1 MKGELRMENK
11 KTPLLQIKD
20 MSISFF
26 QGKDR
31 KDGIKA
37 VKGISFDVMEGEIVG
52 IVGESGSGKSVTSLS
67 IMGLLAANGAI
78 TGGSVFFDG
87 KEITH
92 FTDKQYQNIRGKEMS
107 MVFQE
112 PMTSLNPVLTI
123 GYQVEEML
131 LLHTEM
137 TKKEREEA
145 MIQILTEAG
154 LPDAAGL
161 LSKYPHELSGGMRQ
175 RVMIAMAMIL
185 KPKLLIADEPTTALD
200 VTIQAKIL
208 SLLKKMNE
216 TYGTTII
223 LISHDLG
230 VIKSICSRAVVMYQ
244 GEIVEE
250 QDTASLFAN
259 PQKEYTKKLLSA
271 ASGTA
276 AIETE
281 FTKEEGQTLT
291 AAAIETEEILT
302 VKDLRVYYEEK
313 KKRIFEKRKKKEAVK
328 GVSFQLYEGE
338 ILGIVGE
345 SGCGKSSLA
354 KALVNL
360 QKEVEGSIH
369 TSVKQPQMVFQ
380 DPYGSLN
387 PSKKIGWLLEE
398 PLRLKK
404 VAKEERV
411 KKVEKILKDVGLPTE
426 YADRYPNELS
436 GGQRQRIA
444 IALAVILNQKLIVL
458 DEPVSAL
465 DVTVQAQILELLLR
479 LRKEYRLSYVFI
491 SHDLSVVRKLCDRVL
506 VMYDGHIVE
515 SGDTTTIYQTPQHPY
530 TKKLLAAVLS

>member
-426 YADRYPNELS
+426 YADRYPKELS
-436 GGQRQRIA
+436 GGQRQRMPIA
-444 IALAVILNQKLIVL
+444 WALILNQKRIGL

>member
-1 MKGELRMENK
+1 METK
-11 KTPLLQIKD
+11 KSPLLQIKD

-26 QGKDR
+26 SGKD
-31 KDGIKA
+31 KKNGVKA
-37 VKGISFDVMEGEIVG
+37 VKNISFDVMEGEIVG

-67 IMGLLAANGAI
+67 IMGLLSENGAI
-78 TGGSVFFDG
+78 TGGSVFFNG
-87 KEITH
+87 KEISH
-92 FTDKQYQNIRGKEMS
+92 FTKKQYQSIRGTEIS

-131 LLHTEM
+131 LLHTKM
-137 TKKEREEA
+137 GKKERLEA
-145 MIQILTEAG
+145 MIQILSEAG

-208 SLLKKMNE
+208 ELLKKMNE
-216 TYGTTII
+216 TYGTTVI

-230 VIKSICSRAVVMYQ
+230 VIKSICSRAVVMYR
-244 GEIVEE
+244 GEIVEAGN
-250 QDTASLFAN
+250 TADLFAN
-259 PQKEYTKKLLSA
+259 PQKDYTKRLLFA
-271 ASGTA
+271 ASGTKGQM
-276 AIETE
+276 EQGR
-281 FTKEEGQTLT
+281 EEAQSLT
-291 AAAIETEEILT
+291 AAAIENDEILN
-302 VKDLRVYYEEK
+302 VKDLRVFYDEK
-313 KKRIFEKRKKKEAVK
+313 KKRLFERRKKKEAVK

-354 KALVNL
+354 KALVKL
-360 QKEVEGSIH
+360 QKDVTGTIC

-404 VAKEERV
+404 VEKAERV
-411 KKVEKILKDVGLPTE
+411 KRVEKILEDVGLSKE

-515 SGDTTTIYQTPQHPY
+515 SGTTSAIYQTPEHPY
-530 TKKLLAAVLS
+530 TKKLLQAVLS

>member
-1 MKGELRMENK
+1 MENK